1 MMSMICN
8 IWDDFSLWVSSWSQ
22 LTYILVMCAL
32 SIVAL
37 VNILGF
43 LKGNKFNKDKKPF
56 KWISLV
62 LTLVMFAI
70 ILVLAL
76 AKI

>member
-8 IWDDFSLWVSSWSQ
+8 IWDDFSLWVSSWSS
-22 LTYILVMCAL
+22 LTYILIMCAL

-37 VNILGF
+37 VNILDF

-56 KWISLV
+56 KWVSLV
-62 LTLVMFAI
+62 LTLVLFAI
-70 ILVLAL
+70 IIVLAV